1 MENKK
6 VQIVN
11 MANGRV
17 GINIPELHFKRVW
30 EKRDA
35 KINVDLDILK
45 EIIYDTG
52 VRNMFEQGILY
63 IEDMEVKKELGLEP
77 EDAKTPTN
85 IIKLDEAFLKRLAN
99 FMPAREFE
107 AQMATLT
114 YEQKHQVA
122 EYMIANE
129 CSDFNKADIIQK
141 LIGIDVVS
149 AIKLNRAA
157 AAD

>member
-63 IEDMEVKKELGLEP
+63 IEDMCLH
-77 EDAKTPTN
+77 
-85 IIKLDEAFLKRLAN
+85 LDILFLKAL
-99 FMPAREFE
+99 
-107 AQMATLT
+107 L
-114 YEQKHQVA
+114 
-122 EYMIANE
+122 
-129 CSDFNKADIIQK
+129 
-141 LIGIDVVS
+141 VS
-149 AIKLNRAA
+149 LLLPSILPMKNILMDLYN
-157 AAD
+157 

>member
-6 VQIVN
+6 VQITN
-11 MANGRV
+11 IANGRV

-30 EKRDA
+30 ERRDA
-35 KINVDLDILK
+35 KINVDLDILR

-63 IEDMEVKKELGLEP
+63 IDDMAVKQELGLEP
-77 EDAKTPTN
+77 EDAKTPVN
-85 IIKLDEAFLKRLAN
+85 VVKLDDAFLKRLAN

-107 AQMATLT
+107 AQMENLT

-129 CSDFNKADIIQK
+129 CSDFNKADIMQK
-141 LIGIDVVS
+141 LIGIDIVS

-157 AAD
+157 TAE